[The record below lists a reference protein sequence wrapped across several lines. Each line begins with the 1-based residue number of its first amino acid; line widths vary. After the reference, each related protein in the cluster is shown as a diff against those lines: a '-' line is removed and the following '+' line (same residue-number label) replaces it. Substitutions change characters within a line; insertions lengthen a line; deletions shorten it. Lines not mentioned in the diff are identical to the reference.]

1 MQQKTG
7 KVNFYADSP
16 DGETVNKYFAFKV
29 YDLDHACDLLGG
41 FQRKGFKIRAAYYQ
55 FPGTGKGVKL
65 LKGLIEQAAGQNF
78 YHLRREIEIRLQML
92 EREIDPQKA
101 AERAA
106 SQNAQ
111 KFEQYLRN
119 LDGDA

>member
-1 MQQKTG
+1 
-7 KVNFYADSP
+7 
-16 DGETVNKYFAFKV
+16 
-29 YDLDHACDLLGG
+29 
-41 FQRKGFKIRAAYYQ
+41 
-55 FPGTGKGVKL
+55 
-65 LKGLIEQAAGQNF
+65 LIEQAAGQNF